1 MRGQKD
7 LRLMK
12 KRVNWIENQGE
23 NWYKMLKTCQI
34 IQFGKNIRPNLG
46 ASIFGTKC
54 DRDNPIFSAK
64 RGIQSDRD
72 EI

>member
-1 MRGQKD
+1 
-7 LRLMK
+7 
-12 KRVNWIENQGE
+12 
-23 NWYKMLKTCQI
+23 MLKTCQI